1 MSLSLPIFFL
11 LQHAVEAS
19 ISLPLRT
26 FSALV
31 VQHTASMTARAHG
44 AATVR
49 TATTVPSRTLRL
61 WPAQVSLPLLSK
73 HSADHMN
80 LNSHTCKEKKKT
92 YSYAETC
99 SVSVQQS
106 TQMCSIAV
114 PQPPSV
120 SL

>member
-92 YSYAETC
+92 YC